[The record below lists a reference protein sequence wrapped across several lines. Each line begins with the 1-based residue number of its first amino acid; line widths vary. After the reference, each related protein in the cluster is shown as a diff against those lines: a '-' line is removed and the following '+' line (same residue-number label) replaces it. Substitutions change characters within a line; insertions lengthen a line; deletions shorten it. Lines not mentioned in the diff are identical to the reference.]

1 MILWE
6 KGLVME
12 MEQLQEIIE
21 YKKLELVQ
29 LVEQYGLTHYNVLQL
44 SRNIDELICQLMY
57 RRQIENAIICAS
69 YRLILYNGIV

>member
-1 MILWE
+1 
-6 KGLVME
+6 ME

>member
-1 MILWE
+1 
-6 KGLVME
+6 